1 MLENLAHVHISA
13 YLFTYIC
20 QKRKK
25 WDLAHHTCPCM
36 QIYANIHLHL
46 VYNNMK
52 NAYIY
57 EVCIF
62 YSMYFIYICMLPPQ
76 VQSMR
81 LNCLETLSAN
91 WQTIKEIVGSVTR
104 ETPAMIMQVTATVL
118 AFWLTKWAMDNET
131 RCFQQLL
138 SKNHSFCLFID
149 QMVRGGMRSFGAAIR
164 HQSKVFYME
173 MQVLGVSNV
182 GNMQAASKSLFKLL
196 SMCMYTYTII

>member
-1 MLENLAHVHISA
+1 MHI
-13 YLFTYIC
+13 
-20 QKRKK
+20 
-25 WDLAHHTCPCM
+25 
-36 QIYANIHLHL
+36 
-46 VYNNMK
+46 
-52 NAYIY
+52 YIY
-57 EVCIF
+57 MRCVYFIVCIL
-62 YSMYFIYICMLPPQ
+62 YIYICMLPPQ